1 MPIAPFEA
9 IVVKKV
15 GESGS
20 DGVQSNDART
30 LPVYVGGQNFTVVL
44 VDSVGV
50 QADVK
55 VQVNN
60 ANSIDPNKAHHA
72 VHPQALANE
81 SQYNVLVNRGAVG
94 GPGDPNKESSASA
107 ADFAT
112 NWVDMP
118 GGATIDNSVSG
129 YVGSGSWRWIRLAGV
144 SDGELNATLS
154 GYIFGAQYEGF
165 SN

>member
-1 MPIAPFEA
+1 MALAPFEA

-20 DGVQSNDART
+20 DGTTDNDERT
-30 LPVYVGGQNFTVVL
+30 LPVYVGGQNFSIIL
-44 VDSVGV
+44 VDSEGV

-60 ANSIDPNKAHHA
+60 ANSISPNLAHHP
-72 VHPQALANE
+72 VHPASLGNE
-81 SQYNVLVNRGAVG
+81 SQLNVLINRGVI
-94 GPGDPNKESSASA
+94 GPFDDPLKESSASA
-107 ADFAT
+107 ADFAA

-118 GGATIDNSVSG
+118 GGATINNSVSG
-129 YVGSGSWRWIRLAGV
+129 YVGSGAWRWIRLSGA
-144 SDGELNATLS
+144 SELKATLS
-154 GYIFGAQYEGF
+154 GYIFGAQYQGF

>member
-9 IVVKKV
+9 IVLQKV
-15 GESGS
+15 GESGN
-20 DGVQSNDART
+20 DGTTDNDERT
-30 LPVYVGGQNFTVVL
+30 LPVYVGGQNFSITL

-60 ANSIDPNKAHHA
+60 ANSIDPHKAHHA

-94 GPGDPNKESSASA
+94 GPGAPLKESSASA
-107 ADFAT
+107 SDFDT
-112 NWVDMP
+112 NWMDMP

-129 YVGSGSWRWIRLAGV
+129 YVGSGAWRWIRLKGA
-144 SDGELNATLS
+144 SELNATLS
-154 GYIFGAQYEGF
+154 GYVFGAQYQGF
-165 SN
+165 TN